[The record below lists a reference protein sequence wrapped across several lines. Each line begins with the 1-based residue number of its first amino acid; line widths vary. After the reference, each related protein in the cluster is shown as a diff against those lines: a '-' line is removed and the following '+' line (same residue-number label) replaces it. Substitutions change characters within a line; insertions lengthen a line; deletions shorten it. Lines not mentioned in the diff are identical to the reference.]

1 MAQSSTHDA
10 HRPTER
16 VALITGASR
25 GLGYTVAE
33 FLARQRWT
41 LILTARHEG
50 PLLKAVKRLQ
60 AVGASIT
67 AVPGDVTQEQHR
79 RDLVAAL
86 RRAGRLDL
94 LINNAS
100 ELGASPFPALVEY
113 PLEVLRRVHE
123 VNVVAPLALIHGC
136 LPILKASRGLVVNV
150 TSDAARGGYPGWG
163 GYGSSKAALELV
175 SKTLAN
181 ELRDAG
187 VGVVAVDPGDLRTQ
201 MHQDAFPVRKSAI
214 VRLPTS
220 RCPSGRGLKAKIRCV
235 SRANGSRPKARSGRC
250 PHEATGTRLRA
261 TEGTLRLHADR
272 NRARRPGCCASP
284 RHDTFGTS
292 ARRLLGSTDVP

>member
-1 MAQSSTHDA
+1 MAMAQSSTHDA

-60 AVGASIT
+60 AAGASIT
-67 AVPGDVTQEQHR
+67 AVHGDVTQEQHR
-79 RDLVAAL
+79 RDLVA
-86 RRAGRLDL
+86 
-94 LINNAS
+94 
-100 ELGASPFPALVEY
+100 ALVEY

-123 VNVVAPLALIHGC
+123 VNVVAPLALIHAC
-136 LPILKASRGLVVNV
+136 LPILKPSRGLVVNI

-163 GYGSSKAALELV
+163 AYGSSKAALELL

-201 MHQDAFPVRKSAI
+201 MHQDAFPGQDISDRP
-214 VRLPTS
+214 LPEVTLPFWAWLEGQDPM
-220 RCPSGRGLKAKIRCV
+220 RVTGQRF
-235 SRANGSRPKARSGRC
+235 
-250 PHEATGTRLRA
+250 EAQGTVW
-261 TEGTLRLHADR
+261 E
-272 NRARRPGCCASP
+272 
-284 RHDTFGTS
+284 
-292 ARRLLGSTDVP
+292 VPA